1 MTAYSE
7 IEIENTKTN
16 TRLVPKQI
24 HSKLG
29 HRKPVHPITKQKK
42 EEVTRRLKGEGT
54 GVALQ

>member
-7 IEIENTKTN
+7 IEIENTKT
-16 TRLVPKQI
+16 VPKQI

-42 EEVTRRLKGEGT
+42 EERRLKGEGT